1 MYWIYDYPHWATAI
15 LFIAGFVAAACSGVL
30 FLRPKIHAWL
40 HREPYTNEMISLA
53 LECFFVLFGLLLGL
67 LAVATYQNYAAV
79 TDTIDKEASSIA
91 ALHRDFGAFP
101 EPVRGQLQDRLREYV
116 RFTIEEGW
124 SQQRHGV
131 APIGGTERIDAL
143 FDVLAA
149 FEPGKRSEEIM
160 HAEAL
165 HQFNHLIEVR
175 RMRLSNIKLG
185 LPSILWWVVAFC
197 ALLNIVLI
205 WLQDMELRAH
215 MVVGGILA
223 AILGAVIFL
232 IAMLDNPFR
241 GGAGVGP
248 DSIEQVYDT
257 LLTPER
263 NGVAR

>member
-30 FLRPKIHAWL
+30 ILGPKIHAWL
-40 HREPYTNEMISLA
+40 HREPHTNEMIGLA

-124 SQQRHGV
+124 SQQRHGI

-149 FEPGKRSEEIM
+149 FEQAKKARKSFTPKRCAS
-160 HAEAL
+160 
-165 HQFNHLIEVR
+165 
-175 RMRLSNIKLG
+175 
-185 LPSILWWVVAFC
+185 SIISSKCGACDFPTSSSASPRSFGGWWRFAPC
-197 ALLNIVLI
+197 
-205 WLQDMELRAH
+205 
-215 MVVGGILA
+215 
-223 AILGAVIFL
+223 
-232 IAMLDNPFR
+232 
-241 GGAGVGP
+241 
-248 DSIEQVYDT
+248 
-257 LLTPER
+257 
-263 NGVAR
+263 